1 MLLTK
6 EVETILSSKNYKYY
20 QELGYTI
27 PKEKDNRGRLRTKR
41 GTKII
46 VKTKDLTPGSHVR
59 VDVLC
64 DYCGTIKNVAYK
76 DYLKNH
82 DEVFG
87 DCCHKCEYIK
97 YKNTLKSKYGVDK
110 SFDIPGVKE
119 KIIASNLNNHG
130 FTWPQ
135 QNPEIYQKSI
145 NTFQEKYGVNRPLQ
159 DKEILSKM
167 ISHWSANGNA
177 PTSKP
182 QLKLFEL
189 LQNMKIGECKLE
201 VPCDRCLLDIVVYIK
216 DIKIDIEYDGVYWHK
231 DTQRDRRRDF
241 FIKKSGY
248 KIIRIKGNKKDSI
261 PSSEVIKEA
270 IDYLIS
276 GHSYKEIIM

>member
-6 EVETILSSKNYKYY
+6 QVEIAPSNKNYKYY
-20 QELGYTI
+20 QELGYEI
-27 PKEKDNRGRLRTKR
+27 PKEKDNRGRFRTKK
-41 GTKII
+41 GTKIT
-46 VKTKDLTPGSHVR
+46 VMAKDLTSGSHVR
-59 VDVLC
+59 VDVSC
-64 DYCGTIKNVAYK
+64 DYCGKIKNVTYK

-82 DEVFG
+82 DNVLG
-87 DCCHKCEYIK
+87 DCCQKCRSIK
-97 YKNTLKSKYGVDK
+97 YKNTLKEKYGAES

-119 KIIASNLNNHG
+119 KVMESNINNFG
-130 FTWPQ
+130 VAWPQ
-135 QNPEIYQKSI
+135 QSLEIYQKSV
-145 NTFQEKYGVNRPLQ
+145 NSLQMKYGVDRPLQ
-159 DKEILSKM
+159 NKEILSKM
-167 ISHWSANGNA
+167 INSWSENGNA

-182 QLKLFEL
+182 QLELFEKL
-189 LQNMKIGECKLE
+189 KGMCIGECSLE
-201 VPCDRCLLDIVVYIK
+201 VPCDKCLLDIVLCINNV
-216 DIKIDIEYDGVYWHK
+216 KIDIEYDGVYWHK

-241 FIKKSGY
+241 FVKKSGY